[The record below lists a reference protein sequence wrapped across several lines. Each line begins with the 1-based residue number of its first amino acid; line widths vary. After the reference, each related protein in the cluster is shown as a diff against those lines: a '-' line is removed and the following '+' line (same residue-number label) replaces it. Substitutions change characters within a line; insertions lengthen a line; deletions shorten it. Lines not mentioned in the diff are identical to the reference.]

1 MLNKIIAYVG
11 ILTIFILMGFVVDI
25 YLTFAQLNEH
35 NSFFAYGYMMIYLLL
50 IGFVTF
56 YIFKFIIEFK
66 KYSIMDDKISKEFQS
81 FESLASH
88 EKRKSLKKFSIL
100 MANTSILEI
109 KERAIDI
116 SKDIDSTNFLD
127 SKYEELIQIS
137 KDIDI
142 KAKKLIKEEA
152 VSVVFMTG
160 ASQKSSLD
168 MIIVFYKNISLI
180 RQLLAMYGY
189 RPNSY
194 NTVVLIK
201 KSLEN
206 TFAAGAIEEATN
218 AITDDITAGILG
230 SFVGGITNGL
240 LVVRIGN
247 GCTKFLSLTDSNK
260 IPLKDV
266 AKELINQI
274 LEKSKNIFKKI
285 AGSTKDSLSKENQTS
300 NTLSTSSS

>member
-1 MLNKIIAYVG
+1 
-11 ILTIFILMGFVVDI
+11 
-25 YLTFAQLNEH
+25 
-35 NSFFAYGYMMIYLLL
+35 
-50 IGFVTF
+50 
-56 YIFKFIIEFK
+56 
-66 KYSIMDDKISKEFQS
+66 
-81 FESLASH
+81 
-88 EKRKSLKKFSIL
+88 

-194 NTVVLIK
+194 NTLVLIK

-218 AITDDITAGILG
+218 AITDDITAGVVG

-274 LEKSKNIFKKI
+274 LEKSGNIFKKI